1 MKTPFSFLALFLCFS
16 LSVFSQKFNRSIT
29 DFTSSVQ
36 EVFLQDGNL
45 YTIEHAGYRAIS
57 KYDVSGNLVKRSIWN
72 ADSLLYIPEEI
83 SKESDTSFV
92 VSGFAVDSSFASIY
106 QYGFVSRVDTSLNIL
121 DIRVLNDTSV
131 ELHTWVTKMPN
142 NHWLTV
148 RSFSTFFMDENFNT
162 IKYYYKPNVDSR
174 AAVYLGRDSVLI
186 QRLDNGSWDFVVI
199 DMGDS
204 TEVNVNGTFGIKLQ
218 HSYSSFD
225 YNDTSICVLHRTAN
239 NASELLFYDKMSLS
253 LQHKVNVD
261 SIAGFPVL
269 NIRNTYNSGVIA
281 MSNDGRYAVIDGE
294 YPFALKMMDTVRT
307 ALGSTHGYW
316 PRYMDGNYIALSS
329 KAKTC
334 QTHLEVFPINDK
346 APTFGEIGVN
356 ASLISSKISGHAD
369 NVGSSSSPLYAY
381 RILFSA
387 EVWIK
392 NSSNN
397 FLDSTT
403 LYYHQGG
410 NNCNS
415 HSKIN
420 VPNANLAVGDSM
432 MVAINDSSYFY
443 TNDSNIVNLKLIVE
457 PIMAN
462 GNIVYPAKADTIK
475 YEFKGMSL
483 RETKFVNQLEVYP
496 SPARDELNVNITGSG
511 IIDRV
516 MIYSITG
523 QQVLS
528 KEISDTKAELNVS
541 KLKNGIYILSTSVN
555 GEIQS
560 QRFSKQ

>member
-16 LSVFSQKFNRSIT
+16 LNVFSQKFNRSIT
-29 DFTSSVQ
+29 DFNSSVQ

-57 KYDVSGNLVKRSIWN
+57 KYDVSGNLIKRSIWN
-72 ADSLLYIPEEI
+72 ADTLLYIPEVI

-92 VSGFAVDSSFASIY
+92 VSGFAVDSSFSSLY
-106 QYGFVSRVDTSLNIL
+106 KYGFVSRVDTSLNIL

-142 NHWLTV
+142 NRWLTV
-148 RSFSTFFMDENFNT
+148 RSFSTFFMDKNFNT
-162 IKYYYKPNVDSR
+162 IKHYYKPNVDSR
-174 AAVYLGRDSVLI
+174 AAVFLGRDSVLI
-186 QRLDNGSWDFVVI
+186 QRVDNGSWNFVVI

-204 TEVNVNGTFGIKLQ
+204 TEVNVNGTFGIMPQ

-225 YNDTSICVLHRTAN
+225 YNDTSICVLHRSATN
-239 NASELLFYDKMSLS
+239 TSELLFYDKMGLS

-307 ALGSTHGYW
+307 VLGSNHGYW
-316 PRYMDGNYIALSS
+316 PRYIDGNNIALSS
-329 KAKTC
+329 RAKTC

-346 APTFGEIGVN
+346 APTFGGIDVN
-356 ASLISSKISGHAD
+356 ASLISSSISGHAD
-369 NVGSSSSPLYAY
+369 NVGSSSSPQYAY
-381 RILFSA
+381 RIKFSA

-410 NNCNS
+410 NSCNTRW
-415 HSKIN
+415 KIG
-420 VPNANLAVGDSM
+420 VPNANLAIGDSI
-432 MVAINDSSYFY
+432 MVTINDSSYFY

-462 GNIVYPAKADTIK
+462 GNIVYPAQADTIN

-483 RETKFVNQLEVYP
+483 KETKLVNRVEVYP
-496 SPARDELNVNITGSG
+496 SPARDVLNVNLTGSG
-511 IIDRV
+511 IIDGV
-516 MIYSITG
+516 MIHSITG
-523 QQVLS
+523 QQILS
-528 KEISDTKAELNVS
+528 REISDTKAELNVS